1 MFHIACMRVCV
12 CVLQEVCYKYWPDSG
27 VKEVGEYTVN
37 FLLEEK
43 FNGFSLRTF
52 RILHKKVWV

>member
-1 MFHIACMRVCV
+1 MRACVCV
-12 CVLQEVCYKYWPDSG
+12 YVLQEVCYKYWPDSG